1 MVIND
6 LNDRLQ
12 NRLQRDEGWV
22 KFALSL
28 EGILIILLIIS
39 TIYLSLYILQ
49 HQTPQQSS
57 QTQVTQTESNIQ
69 TPLPSPSPTPS
80 PTPLAKTTSVP
91 AVNGV
96 KEYFI
101 PLGSGSSTASDWTD
115 VPGVV
120 TSLDFGQYQHIKE
133 VHFEASVYV
142 PTANQSVSVRLYNV
156 TDKHPVWYSEVTMS
170 GGSSAY
176 LTSPAVSYDTGTK
189 LYQVQMKTQ
198 LQATANLVQSKIHVT
213 LQ

>member
-1 MVIND
+1 MLINN

-12 NRLQRDEGWV
+12 TRLQKDENWV
-22 KFALSL
+22 KFALSF

-39 TIYLSLYILQ
+39 TVYLSLYILQ
-49 HQTPQQSS
+49 QQAPNNHLRRKLLRLSLTPQHHYFSHTLTDNRSLDQNHIHARRS
-57 QTQVTQTESNIQ
+57 Q
-69 TPLPSPSPTPS
+69 
-80 PTPLAKTTSVP
+80 
-91 AVNGV
+91 GV
-96 KEYFI
+96 FY

-120 TSLDFGQYQHIKE
+120 TSLDFGSYNRIKE

-156 TDKHPVWYSEVTMS
+156 TDKHPVWYSEVTMA
-170 GGSSAY
+170 GGPSAY

-198 LQATANLVQSKIHVT
+198 LQSTANLVQSKIHVT